1 MKTEYSRDGITIYSN
16 KYGNAL
22 IIVSDNIYLDIAC
35 WDEDMINSDILK
47 IVLDKIFKV
56 KSA

>member
-1 MKTEYSRDGITIYSN
+1 METEYSKDGITIYSN
-16 KYGNAL
+16 KYGNSL
-22 IIVSDNIYLDIAC
+22 IIVSDNIYLDIRC